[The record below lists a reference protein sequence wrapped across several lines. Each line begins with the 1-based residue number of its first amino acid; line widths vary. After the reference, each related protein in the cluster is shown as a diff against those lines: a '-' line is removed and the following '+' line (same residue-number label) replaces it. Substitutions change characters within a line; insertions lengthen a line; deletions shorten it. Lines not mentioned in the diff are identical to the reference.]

1 MGVIGGL
8 YEPDMVVDLGTANT
22 HVLVKGYGIV
32 LSEPSVVAVNTKT
45 DEIVAVGL
53 AAKDVMG
60 RAPANVVA
68 TRPLEGGVIT
78 DFKATEE
85 MLSSFFRRARRARG
99 APRYLV
105 RPRAAVCV
113 PWEATAVELWAVKK
127 AVESAGARKAHTVKV
142 SLAAAV
148 GAGLPVNE
156 PEGSMVV
163 DVGGG
168 TTEVAAISLGGVVSG
183 ASVRVA
189 GDDMDRAIA
198 AHIQKEHRTILLLPS
213 VEWLKIELGSAL
225 PLPEEFAAEVRGL
238 DLVTRSPR
246 SVVVTSEEIR
256 GALSGPVRVIVGA
269 VRDTLNRVPPEL
281 VSDLMDRG
289 IVLAGGGA
297 LLKGLPEHL
306 RRETGVP
313 VRRAEEPFTCA
324 VIGGGHLLE
333 KL

>member
-1 MGVIGGL
+1 MIGGL
-8 YEPDMVVDLGTANT
+8 YEPDMAVDLGTANT
-22 HVLVKGYGIV
+22 LVFVRGHGIV

-45 DEIVAVGL
+45 DAIVAVGSE
-53 AAKDVMG
+53 AKDMMG
-60 RAPANVVA
+60 SRAPAHVIA

-78 DFKATEE
+78 DFKAAEE
-85 MLSSFFRRARRARG
+85 MLSRFFRWARRVRR

-105 RPRAAVCV
+105 RARAAVCV
-113 PWEATAVELWAVKK
+113 PLGATPVALWAVKK
-127 AVESAGARKAHTVKV
+127 AVESAGVRKVHAVEG

-148 GAGLPVNE
+148 GAGLSMDE

-198 AHIQKEHRTILLLPS
+198 AYVQKEHRTILAPLS
-213 VEWLKIELGSAL
+213 VEWLKTELGSAL
-225 PLPEEFAAEVRGL
+225 PLPEEITAEVRGH
-238 DLVTRSPR
+238 DLATRSPK

-256 GALSGPVRVIVGA
+256 GALSGSVTVIVGA
-269 VRDTLNRVPPEL
+269 VRDTLSRVPPEL
-281 VSDLMDRG
+281 VSDLVDRG

-297 LLKGLPEHL
+297 LLQGLPEHL

-313 VRRAEEPFTCA
+313 VRRAEEPLTCA
-324 VIGGGHLLE
+324 VTGGGQLLE

>member
-1 MGVIGGL
+1 MIGGF
-8 YEPDMVVDLGTANT
+8 YEPDVAVDLGTANT
-22 HVLVKGYGIV
+22 LVFVRGHGIV

-45 DEIVAVGL
+45 DAIVAVGSE
-53 AAKDVMG
+53 AKGMMG
-60 RAPANVVA
+60 CRAPAHVIA

-78 DFKATEE
+78 DFRATEE
-85 MLSSFFRRARRARG
+85 MLSRFFRWARRVRRAQ
-99 APRYLV
+99 RYLV
-105 RPRAAVCV
+105 RARAAVCV
-113 PWEATAVELWAVKK
+113 PMGTTPVALRTIKK
-127 AVESAGARKAHTVKV
+127 VVESAGVRKVHAVEG
-142 SLAAAV
+142 SLATAA
-148 GAGLPVNE
+148 GAGMPMDE

-183 ASVRVA
+183 GSVRVA

-198 AHIQKEHRTILLLPS
+198 AHIQKEHRTILPPPS

-225 PLPEEFAAEVRGL
+225 PLPEEIAAEVWGL

-246 SVVVTSEEIR
+246 SVVATSEDIR
-256 GALSGPVRVIVGA
+256 GALSGPVSVIVGA
-269 VRDTLNRVPPEL
+269 VRDTLNRVPLEL
-281 VSDLMDRG
+281 VSDLVDRG

>member
-1 MGVIGGL
+1 MIGGF
-8 YEPDMVVDLGTANT
+8 YEPDMAVDLGKANT
-22 HVLVKGYGIV
+22 LVFVRGHGIV

-45 DEIVAVGL
+45 DAIVAVGSE
-53 AAKDVMG
+53 AKDMMG
-60 RAPANVVA
+60 CRAPAHVIA

-85 MLSSFFRRARRARG
+85 MLSRFFRWVRRVRRAQ
-99 APRYLV
+99 RYLV
-105 RPRAAVCV
+105 RARAAVCV
-113 PWEATAVELWAVKK
+113 PMGTTPMALRATKK
-127 AVESAGARKAHTVKV
+127 AVESAGVRKVHAVEG
-142 SLAAAV
+142 SLATAA
-148 GAGLPVNE
+148 GSGLPMDE

-198 AHIQKEHRTILLLPS
+198 AHIQKEHRTILLPPS

-225 PLPEEFAAEVRGL
+225 PLPEEFAAEVWGL

-256 GALSGPVRVIVGA
+256 GALSRPVSVIVGT
-269 VRDTLNRVPPEL
+269 VRDTLNRVPLEL

-297 LLKGLPEHL
+297 RLKGLPEHL

>member
-45 DEIVAVGL
+45 DAIVAVGS

-60 RAPANVVA
+60 RVPAHVVA
-68 TRPLEGGVIT
+68 TRPLKGGVIT

-85 MLSSFFRRARRARG
+85 MLSSFFRRARRARR

-127 AVESAGARKAHTVKV
+127 AVESAGARRAHTVKV

-168 TTEVAAISLGGVVSG
+168 TTEVAVISLGEVVSG
-183 ASVRVA
+183 TSIRVA
-189 GDDMDRAIA
+189 GNDIDYAIA
-198 AHIQKEHRTILLLPS
+198 THVQKEHRTILTPQS
-213 VEWLKIELGSAL
+213 VEWLKIELGSVL
-225 PLPEEFAAEVRGL
+225 PLSEEVAAEVRGHDPATQL
-238 DLVTRSPR
+238 PKSA
-246 SVVVTSEEIR
+246 VVTSEEVR
-256 GALSGPVRVIVGA
+256 KALSEPVKAIVGA
-269 VRDTLNRVPPEL
+269 VHDTLDRTPPEL

-289 IVLAGGGA
+289 MTLAGGGA
-297 LLKGLPEHL
+297 LLGGLDVHL
-306 RRETGVP
+306 WRETSVP
-313 VRRAEEPFTCA
+313 VRVAEEPLTCI
-324 VIGGGHLLE
+324 VIGGGRLLD
-333 KL
+333 KP